1 MRVSPWKLV
10 YLFALEGRLRAWP
23 GSRGWSM
30 KERSTMSSRGERRQA
45 IYGDDED
52 RRMFVEL
59 MGQGFPHHVLRCQ
72 LIEQIQPELHTA

>member
-1 MRVSPWKLV
+1 
-10 YLFALEGRLRAWP
+10 
-23 GSRGWSM
+23 M

>member
-1 MRVSPWKLV
+1 MARQPRMEYEVAFYHV
-10 YLFALEGRLRAWP
+10 VA
-23 GSRGWSM
+23 RGD
-30 KERSTMSSRGERRQA
+30 RRQA

-59 MGQGFPHHVLRCQ
+59 MGHGFPHHVLRCQ